1 MNEQMDFNT
10 LCIHGSNKKYD
21 TTGAVSVPIFQSAVF
36 SYPGV
41 GKTTGFDYTRQQNPT
56 REYVEDLIANLE
68 NGIGGLA
75 FSSGMAAI
83 TLAMEIFEPGDHI
96 ILSDNLYGGSYRLFY
111 QIYTKNNGLEF
122 TLVDASD
129 ISAIEKQIT
138 PKTKAI
144 FIETPSNPVM
154 HVTDIAAVAALAK
167 AHGLITIAD
176 NTFLTPYFQRPLE
189 LGLDIV
195 IHSGT
200 KYLGGHNDTLSGF
213 LVWNNPALSEKLRF
227 LHKCT
232 GACLAPFDSWVMIR
246 SIKTLPIRMD
256 RHEENA
262 RHIAEWLQQQSRVK
276 KVYYPGLKDHPQYE
290 ISCRQSSG
298 FGGMVSFE
306 AESEAAALQILG
318 RVKLIQFG
326 ESLGGTES
334 LVTYPVLQ
342 THADIPKEEREAKGI
357 NNQLIRL
364 SVGLESYMDIIND
377 LDRAINC

>member
-1 MNEQMDFNT
+1 MDINT
-10 LCIHGSNKKYD
+10 LCIHGSKKKYD
-21 TTGAVSVPIFQSAVF
+21 NTGAVSVPIFQSAVF

-41 GKTTGFDYTRQQNPT
+41 GKTTGFDYSRQQNPT
-56 REYVEDLIANLE
+56 REYIEDVIANLE
-68 NGIGGLA
+68 KGIGGLA
-75 FSSGMAAI
+75 FSSGLAAI

-111 QIYTKNNGLEF
+111 QIYAKNNGLTF
-122 TLVDASD
+122 TLVDTAD
-129 ISAIEKQIT
+129 IPAVERQIT
-138 PKTKAI
+138 PKTRAI

-154 HVTDIAAVAALAK
+154 HVTDIAAIAALAK
-167 AHGLITIAD
+167 AYNLLTIAD

-195 IHSGT
+195 VHSGT

-213 LVWNNPALSEKLRF
+213 LVWNNPALSEKLCF

-232 GACLAPFDSWVMIR
+232 GACLSPFDSWLMIP

-256 RHEENA
+256 RHEENT
-262 RHIAEWLQQQSRVK
+262 RHIVEWLQQQPRVK
-276 KVYYPGLKDHPQYE
+276 KIYYPGLKDHPQYE

-298 FGGMVSFE
+298 FGGMLSFE
-306 AESEAAALQILG
+306 AESEAAALRILDSV
-318 RVKLIQFG
+318 RVIQFG

-334 LVTYPVLQ
+334 LLTYPVLQ
-342 THADIPKEEREAKGI
+342 THADVPKEEREAKGI

-364 SVGLESYMDIIND
+364 SVGLESYTDIIAD
-377 LDRAINC
+377 LDQAIN

>member
-1 MNEQMDFNT
+1 MDINT
-10 LCIHGSNKKYD
+10 LCIHGSKKKYD

-41 GKTTGFDYTRQQNPT
+41 GQTTGFDYSRQQNPT
-56 REYVEDLIANLE
+56 REYVEDVITNLE

-75 FSSGMAAI
+75 FASGMAAI
-83 TLAMEIFEPGDHI
+83 TLSMEIFEPGDHI

-111 QIYTKNNGLEF
+111 QIYTKNNGLTF
-122 TLVDASD
+122 TLVDTAD
-129 ISAIEKQIT
+129 IAAVQRQIT

-154 HVTDIAAVAALAK
+154 HVTDIAAITALAK
-167 AHGLITIAD
+167 AHKLLTIAD
-176 NTFLTPYFQRPLE
+176 NTFMTPYFQRPLT
-189 LGLDIV
+189 LGVDIV
-195 IHSGT
+195 VHSGT

-232 GACLAPFDSWVMIR
+232 GACLSPFDSWLMVR
-246 SIKTLPIRMD
+246 SIKTLPVRME
-256 RHEENA
+256 RHEENT
-262 RHIAEWLQQQSRVK
+262 RRVAEWLQTQSRVK
-276 KVYYPGLKDHPQYE
+276 KIYYPGLKDHPQYE
-290 ISCRQSSG
+290 VSCRQASG
-298 FGGMVSFE
+298 FGGMISFE
-306 AESEAAALQILG
+306 AESRDAALRILDSV
-318 RVKLIQFG
+318 RVIQFG

-357 NNQLIRL
+357 NDGLIRL
-364 SVGLESYMDIIND
+364 SVGLESCADIIND
-377 LDRAINC
+377 LDRAIN